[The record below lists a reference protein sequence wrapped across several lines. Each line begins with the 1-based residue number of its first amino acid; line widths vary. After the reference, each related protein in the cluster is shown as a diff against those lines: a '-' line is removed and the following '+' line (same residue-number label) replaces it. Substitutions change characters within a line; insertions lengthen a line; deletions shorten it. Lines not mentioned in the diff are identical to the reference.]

1 MNSLGQEARTLDKS
15 VIISLVLPSSFRR
28 KRFVGWKQK
37 AVQMEEN
44 FIDGL
49 P

>member
-1 MNSLGQEARTLDKS
+1 MSSLGQEALTLDKS
-15 VIISLVLPSSFRR
+15 VIISLKLPSRFRR
-28 KRFVGWKQK
+28 TRFVVLKQK

-44 FIDGL
+44 FDGL